1 MADRSNLL
9 SVKKKNVEKKVEDKD
24 KEKEKSLKKSKKP
37 VNKTPQQEEKTVAG
51 GQPDDAAAA
60 ATAAAGE
67 AAEGANAEGNGDYQP
82 IELPPFEIVSGERMS
97 LFYFKF
103 QFRNVEYSSGRNKTL
118 LCYRV
123 DTAGG
128 STEPLT
134 GYMEDEHTTAH
145 AEEAFFQQVLTN
157 PSLDCDVTWYVS
169 SSPCVACAEKL
180 THVLRQRK
188 KLRLRILCSRL
199 LQWEEP
205 EIREGLRAL
214 NSAGCKLQIMKPS
227 DFQLV
232 WDTYV
237 DKEAENFAAWE
248 DCKENY
254 EFYEEKLSEI
264 LQ

>member
-1 MADRSNLL
+1 MELSFKNIFLIIFLTIFFVLRIVPSDVSNTLL
-9 SVKKKNVEKKVEDKD
+9 S
-24 KEKEKSLKKSKKP
+24 SP
-37 VNKTPQQEEKTVAG
+37 
-51 GQPDDAAAA
+51 
-60 ATAAAGE
+60 
-67 AAEGANAEGNGDYQP
+67 
-82 IELPPFEIVSGERMS
+82 
-97 LFYFKF
+97 
-103 QFRNVEYSSGRNKTL
+103 
-118 LCYRV
+118 
-123 DTAGG
+123 
-128 STEPLT
+128 
-134 GYMEDEHTTAH
+134 
-145 AEEAFFQQVLTN
+145 QVLAN